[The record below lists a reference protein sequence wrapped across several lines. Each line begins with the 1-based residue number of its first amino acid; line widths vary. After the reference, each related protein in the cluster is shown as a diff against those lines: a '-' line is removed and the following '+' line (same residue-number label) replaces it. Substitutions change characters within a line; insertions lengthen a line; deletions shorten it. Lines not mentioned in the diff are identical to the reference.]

1 MLAWLE
7 PMAVSRET
15 RPSGA
20 APGAANAPTAR
31 GAVLHPA
38 SALPRPDAPASLL
51 LLALLAS
58 LAWACFA
65 HGAIPVSDEA
75 PLQAWLALVAVGTFA
90 AWLWDGGLRL
100 AAPRLAWAGVA
111 VLASFAAWTFLTL
124 AWGVAPD
131 RTWAELNRAIA
142 YALVAVLGIAL
153 GASHREAV
161 QRIAGGY
168 LAIAV
173 AAALYALAGKVAPA
187 ILDTAALARLRAPL
201 DYTNALAL
209 TCALAVPLALR
220 FAVDAGRSL
229 RARLAAEGALLVL
242 VVAMVLT
249 YSRGGIVAAL
259 AGIAVTVWLGNARV
273 RTLVHLGLAVA
284 AAAPPLAWALSRPDL
299 TYDYVPVDKRSAEGA
314 VLGLILLAAL
324 GLLVA
329 VTRAMP
335 ALKARIQVSV
345 ERAAQLRRVAALAAG
360 VCLVS
365 LLVGM
370 ALSERGLTGTISHQL
385 GSGSSEERSADP
397 GRLLS
402 ASSGHRS
409 AWWREARG
417 AWADR
422 PVGGW
427 GAGSFPVVHLY
438 RREDRSDV
446 RHPHSLPL
454 ELLAETGLVGA
465 LLAYGAI
472 VLLVVAGVGAVR
484 RLPAGAE
491 RGLAAAL
498 CAGAV
503 AWLVHGIAD
512 WTWDVPGVTLPVL
525 VFLGVVA
532 GRGSSEDAA
541 PTPHATA
548 GRSWGRRGILL
559 GAATLALGLYAVSA
573 LAPAVADHLGSRSV
587 EPLHGPSAGAEEL
600 GGAARDA
607 HIAAD
612 LNPLASEP
620 LVASAAIA
628 GRRGQRL
635 QARGLLLDATR
646 REPWSVAAWT
656 ALAREQLVVGDVSG
670 ARRAAARALEL
681 DPQGPQAARAA
692 GAAAAASTRPARR
705 SSAAP
710 ARTRARR
717 PRG

>member
-1 MLAWLE
+1 
-7 PMAVSRET
+7 MAVLKET

-20 APGAANAPTAR
+20 APGAANALTALR
-31 GAVLHPA
+31 G
-38 SALPRPDAPASLL
+38 PDSPASLL

-65 HGAIPVSDEA
+65 HGAIPVADEA
-75 PLQAWLALVAVGTFA
+75 PLQAWLALVAIGTFA
-90 AWLWDGGLRL
+90 VWLWDGGLRL

-111 VLASFAAWTFLTL
+111 LLAAFAAWTFATL

-168 LAIAV
+168 LLIAV
-173 AAALYALAGKVAPA
+173 AAALYALAGKIAPA
-187 ILDTAALARLRAPL
+187 VLDTAELARLRVPL

-209 TCALAVPLALR
+209 TCALAIPLALR
-220 FAVDAGRSL
+220 LAVDAGRSL
-229 RARLAAEGALLVL
+229 RARLAVQGALLVL
-242 VVAMVLT
+242 VVTMVLT
-249 YSRGGIVAAL
+249 YSRGGIVAAV
-259 AGIAVTVWLGNARV
+259 AGVAVTVWLGNARV
-273 RTLVHLGLAVA
+273 RTLVHLGLALV
-284 AAAPPLAWALSRPDL
+284 AAAPPLAWAVSRPDL

-314 VLGLILLAAL
+314 VLGLILLVAL
-324 GLLVA
+324 ALLVT
-329 VTRAMP
+329 VTRAVP
-335 ALKARIQVSV
+335 SIESRIEVSV
-345 ERAAQLRRVAALAAG
+345 ERARQLGRLAALAAG

-365 LLVGM
+365 LLIGM
-370 ALSERGLTGTISHQL
+370 ALSERGLTGTISRQL
-385 GSGSSEERSADP
+385 GASSSEERSADP

-402 ASSGHRS
+402 ASSGNRS
-409 AWWREARG
+409 AWWGEARG

-427 GAGSFPVVHLY
+427 GAGSFPVTHLY

-465 LLAYGAI
+465 LLAYGGI
-472 VLLVVAGVGAVR
+472 VLLVVAGVGGVR

-491 RGLAAAL
+491 RGFAAAL

-503 AWLVHGIAD
+503 AWLVHGVAD
-512 WTWDVPGVTLPVL
+512 WTWDVPGVTLPAL

-532 GRGSSEDAA
+532 GRASAEDTPPA
-541 PTPHATA
+541 PDAVA
-548 GRSWGRRGILL
+548 GRSWWRRGIVL
-559 GAATLALGLYAVSA
+559 GAATLALALYAVSA

-587 EPLHGPSAGAEEL
+587 ESLQGPSPGSEEL
-600 GGAARDA
+600 ARAARDA
-607 HIAAD
+607 QIAAD

-620 LVASAAIA
+620 LVVSAAVA

-635 QARGLLLDATR
+635 QARGFLLDATR

-656 ALAREQLVVGDVSG
+656 ALARQQLVVGDIDA

-681 DPQGPQAARAA
+681 DPQGPQAARVA
-692 GAAAAASTRPARR
+692 GAAASGSTRPARR

-717 PRG
+717 AGG